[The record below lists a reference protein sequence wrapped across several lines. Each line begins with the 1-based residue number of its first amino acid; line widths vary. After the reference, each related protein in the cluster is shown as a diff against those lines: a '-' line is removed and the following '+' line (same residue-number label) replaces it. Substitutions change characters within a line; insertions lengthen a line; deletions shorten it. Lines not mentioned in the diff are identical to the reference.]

1 MAVDPQ
7 KYVGHSVQWN
17 DENLNIIVTTCFNI
31 GKNTKIMQ
39 FYSGADM
46 TMYGSKWPM
55 FKT

>member
-1 MAVDPQ
+1 MAVDSH

-31 GKNTKIMQ
+31 GKNTNIMQ